1 MVIKVYISSVTCN
14 NQQRKNQHTILS
26 KLQAE
31 KVDFIKI
38 DVTDPKHNQEKLHM
52 RELSKSRK
60 EGTFAVPPQIFN
72 DSEYCGDYE
81 AFADALET
89 QNLWEFLKMKELQ
102 DQLKQKIEDDDS
114 LIGFNKEGEEEK
126 KDEEGGEKTKEAII
140 EEEEKVVEEA
150 KEGDEEEKKKEKE
163 DTKETEA
170 DEKTNEEV
178 EKKEEV
184 FADNEQLETQESEE
198 SEQKT
203 EIEEKVDK
211 TEVEEEKKTEE
222 SENQE

>member
-89 QNLWEFLKMKELQ
+89 QNLWEFLKMK
-102 DQLKQKIEDDDS
+102 
-114 LIGFNKEGEEEK
+114 
-126 KDEEGGEKTKEAII
+126 
-140 EEEEKVVEEA
+140 
-150 KEGDEEEKKKEKE
+150 
-163 DTKETEA
+163 
-170 DEKTNEEV
+170 
-178 EKKEEV
+178 
-184 FADNEQLETQESEE
+184 
-198 SEQKT
+198 
-203 EIEEKVDK
+203 
-211 TEVEEEKKTEE
+211 KTEE

>member
-126 KDEEGGEKTKEAII
+126 KDEEGGEKTREAII
-140 EEEEKVVEEA
+140 EEEEEKVVEEA
-150 KEGDEEEKKKEKE
+150 KEGDEEEKKEEKEE

-178 EKKEEV
+178 EKKEE
-184 FADNEQLETQESEE
+184 SEE

-211 TEVEEEKKTEE
+211 AEEVEEEKKTEE